1 MGLAGL
7 ISTTV
12 LSLEFQGHQAKGEW
26 IYWSKGRVAP
36 SLGSFRGGG
45 SLVEAPALGLVFSPV
60 AHFLYPLE
68 PGSGES
74 TGATLFMSCPIFMKA
89 SIPPLVLGAS
99 YPLLCLQLPMR
110 HPWWTPQRKNTVW
123 GPVLLRRC

>member
-12 LSLEFQGHQAKGEW
+12 LSLEFQGHQAKGKW

-36 SLGSFRGGG
+36 SLGSIEGEG

-60 AHFLYPLE
+60 AHLLHPLE

-74 TGATLFMSCPIFMKA
+74 TGATLFMSCPIFAKA

-99 YPLLCLQLPMR
+99 NPLPCLQLPMC
-110 HPWWTPQRKNTVW
+110 HAWWTPQ
-123 GPVLLRRC
+123 